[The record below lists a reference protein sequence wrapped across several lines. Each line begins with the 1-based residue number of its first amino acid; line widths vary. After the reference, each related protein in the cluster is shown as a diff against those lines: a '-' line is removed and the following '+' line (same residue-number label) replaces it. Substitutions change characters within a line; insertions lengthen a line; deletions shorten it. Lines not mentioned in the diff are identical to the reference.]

1 MKSRHRKYLLEEA
14 GSQVRGLALAEAT
27 GLGEYGGIKAGQK
40 QGEGKKARFALK
52 ALVSAAITRQ
62 MDK

>member
-1 MKSRHRKYLLEEA
+1 MEEA
-14 GSQVRGLALAEAT
+14 GSQVRGLALVAAT

-40 QGEGKKARFALK
+40 QGEVKKARFALRS
-52 ALVSAAITRQ
+52 LVSAAITWQ